1 MASTDITDSSRPNGQ
16 VNGWAGLRV
25 PYEFV
30 SKYFDVSGQ
39 DYVSGEYE
47 SADKRGELFYIKG
60 RSESMEGALY
70 NFMNGWT
77 SLKFNNIPS
86 GETDQSYL
94 PQSATMSN
102 SNVDFPMIRLAEIYL
117 IYAEVCMNLGVPD
130 EAQPYIQALATR
142 AGVTTS
148 APAAT
153 AASPADLTAST
164 RAGVAPP
171 SEITP
176 DFLLAERARELLWEA
191 HRRTDLIRF
200 GLYHTADLLWPYK
213 GGDSYAGAAFPA
225 YRCLFPLPPT
235 ELATNKSLVQNPGY

>member
-1 MASTDITDSSRPNGQ
+1 
-16 VNGWAGLRV
+16 
-25 PYEFV
+25 
-30 SKYFDVSGQ
+30 
-39 DYVSGEYE
+39 
-47 SADKRGELFYIKG
+47 
-60 RSESMEGALY
+60 
-70 NFMNGWT
+70 
-77 SLKFNNIPS
+77 
-86 GETDQSYL
+86 
-94 PQSATMSN
+94 
-102 SNVDFPMIRLAEIYL
+102 
-117 IYAEVCMNLGVPD
+117 MNLGVPD
-130 EAQPYIQALATR
+130 EAQPYIHALATR
-142 AGVTTS
+142 AGLTTS

-153 AASPADLTAST
+153 AASPAGLTASA

-235 ELATNKSLVQNPGY
+235 ELATNKALVQNPGY